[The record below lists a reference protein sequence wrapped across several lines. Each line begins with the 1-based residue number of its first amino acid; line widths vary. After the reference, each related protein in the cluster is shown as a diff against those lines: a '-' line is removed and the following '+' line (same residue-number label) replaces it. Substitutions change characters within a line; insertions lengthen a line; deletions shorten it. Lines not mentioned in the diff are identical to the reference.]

1 MAENFYT
8 YDHQVLFSFSNPGL
22 IELSTAGLVMKIKL
36 IKKWM
41 PALEIDGLVQELG
54 LGAAS
59 KATGD
64 SDRDSF
70 CPPLK
75 FHKKKIFSSKTQRY
89 LRTNFILDFS

>member
-41 PALEIDGLVQELG
+41 PVLEI
-54 LGAAS
+54 AS
-59 KATGD
+59 LTSGKKMDYSRNWGWGRLQRLQAIQTETLFVLLFNFTRKKF
-64 SDRDSF
+64 SV
-70 CPPLK
+70 LK
-75 FHKKKIFSSKTQRY
+75 LKDT
-89 LRTNFILDFS
+89 